1 MSIAISAARTTALG
15 TETNHP
21 FFAWENLAAS
31 ATLSGTTTLTG
42 GAASNAVN
50 GNTHSYWLPDI
61 SGTSARFI
69 VDLGSA
75 TSITFAAVAAHNLS
89 SFSGAYC
96 QVRRS
101 SDNVSYS
108 DAGANTIT
116 PTDNSPMAFRMSG
129 QTYRYW
135 EFNFANLTAGD
146 DLAVGVAFFG
156 NDLVMPRPFYQ
167 GFSPILTP
175 TEVELQSNVSVG
187 GNYLGSSVIKR
198 GSTLSAEWN
207 NLSATFVRG
216 TSWLAFQRHFNDGL
230 PFFFGWRPAKYPQ
243 DIHYAWR
250 QGGTIR
256 PNNSGPKD
264 WMNLGIDARV
274 YES

>member
-1 MSIAISAARTTALG
+1 MSIAISAGRTTALG
-15 TETNHP
+15 TQTNHP
-21 FFAWENLAAS
+21 FFAWENLAAA
-31 ATLSGTTTLTG
+31 ATLGGTTTLTG

-50 GNTHSYWLPDI
+50 MNTHSYWLPDV
-61 SGTSARFI
+61 STTTASLI

-75 TSITFAAVAAHNLS
+75 ASIGFAAIVAHNLFTYGGS
-89 SFSGAYC
+89 V
-96 QVRRS
+96 QVRRGT
-101 SDNVSYS
+101 DGVSWS
-108 DAGANTIT
+108 DAGAGSVT
-116 PTDNSPMAFRMSG
+116 PTNNSPIAWRWVASS
-129 QTYRYW
+129 YRYW
-135 EFNFANLTAGD
+135 QFYFTGLTSGD
-146 DLAVGVAFFG
+146 DLAVGVAFLG
-156 NDLVMPRPFYQ
+156 NELVMPRPFYQ

-198 GSTLSAEWN
+198 GSTLQAEWN
-207 NLSATFVRG
+207 NLSPTFVRG
-216 TSWLAFQRHFNDGL
+216 TSWLSFQRHFNDGL

-264 WMNLGIDARV
+264 WMSLGIDARV